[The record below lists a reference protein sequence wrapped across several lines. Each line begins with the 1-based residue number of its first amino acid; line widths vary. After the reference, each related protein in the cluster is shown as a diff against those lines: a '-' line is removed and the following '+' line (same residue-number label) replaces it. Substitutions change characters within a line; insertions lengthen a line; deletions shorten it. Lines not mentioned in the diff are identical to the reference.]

1 MSIFKARVKE
11 FEDVLAGPQ
20 DAIDLNQLRKLA
32 FNGVP
37 DVQSFRALSWKLLL
51 GYLGPRRSSWTTT
64 LAQKRALYKQFIE
77 ELVLPPGHSSNGASV
92 DGGDGDKVDSGGVG
106 LQDHPLSEGPE
117 SAWNTFFNDNEFLLQ
132 IDKDVRR
139 LCPDI
144 SFFQQPTD
152 YPCEIVVHS
161 KGEHGRR
168 LHERVVPAVLSSA
181 NVERKGLGMTK
192 QQINLI
198 TKRSV
203 ENYAA
208 MEEGQEAHW
217 EVVQRILFIYAK
229 LNPGQGYVQGMN
241 EIVGPIYYV
250 MASDPDLSYR
260 AHAEADCF
268 FCFTALMS
276 EIRDFF
282 IKTLDDAEGGIKF
295 MMARLSNMLK
305 SKDLTIYE
313 LLRSQELHP
322 QYYSFR
328 WLTLLLS
335 QEFPLPDV
343 LRIWDSVFADEQR
356 FDFLIKICCSM
367 ILIQREAILEND
379 FASNVKLLQNYPPI
393 DINVV
398 IAHAGSL
405 A

>member
-1 MSIFKARVKE
+1 M
-11 FEDVLAGPQ
+11 
-20 DAIDLNQLRKLA
+20 
-32 FNGVP
+32 
-37 DVQSFRALSWKLLL
+37 
-51 GYLGPRRSSWTTT
+51 
-64 LAQKRALYKQFIE
+64 
-77 ELVLPPGHSSNGASV
+77 
-92 DGGDGDKVDSGGVG
+92 
-106 LQDHPLSEGPE
+106 
-117 SAWNTFFNDNEFLLQ
+117 
-132 IDKDVRR
+132 
-139 LCPDI
+139 
-144 SFFQQPTD
+144 
-152 YPCEIVVHS
+152 
-161 KGEHGRR
+161 
-168 LHERVVPAVLSSA
+168 
-181 NVERKGLGMTK
+181 
-192 QQINLI
+192 
-198 TKRSV
+198 

-260 AHAEADCF
+260 EHAEADCF

-282 IKTLDDAEGGIKF
+282 IKTLDDAEGGIKC

-305 SKDLTIYE
+305 DKDPNIYE
-313 LLRSQELHP
+313 HLKTQELHP

-343 LRIWDSVFADEQR
+343 LRIWDSVFSDEHR

-367 ILIQREAILEND
+367 ML
-379 FASNVKLLQNYPPI
+379 
-393 DINVV
+393 
-398 IAHAGSL
+398 
-405 A
+405 

>member
-1 MSIFKARVKE
+1 MAIFKARVKE
-11 FEDVLAGPQ
+11 FEDIFAQ
-20 DAIDLNQLRKLA
+20 DVIELKQLRQHT

-37 DVQSFRALSWKLLL
+37 DVLSFRALSWKMLL
-51 GYLGPRRSSWTTT
+51 GYLGPRRSTWSTT
-64 LAQKRALYKQFIE
+64 LAQKRALYKQFIM
-77 ELVLPPGHSSNGASV
+77 ELVLPPGHTHNGEGDSD
-92 DGGDGDKVDSGGVG
+92 DGNESRGVG
-106 LQDHPLSEGPE
+106 LKDHPLSEGPE

-161 KGEHGRR
+161 KGEQGRR
-168 LHERVVPAVLSSA
+168 LHERVVPSVLSSA
-181 NVERKGLGMTK
+181 NVERKGLGVTK
-192 QQINLI
+192 QINLI
-198 TKRSV
+198 TKRSA

-250 MASDPDLSYR
+250 MASDPDLSNR

-282 IKTLDDAEGGIKF
+282 IKTLDDAEGGIKC
-295 MMARLSNMLK
+295 MMSRLSNMLK
-305 SKDLTIYE
+305 AKDLSIYNH
-313 LLRSQELHP
+313 LKSQELHP

-328 WLTLLLS
+328 WINLLLS

-343 LRIWDSVFADEQR
+343 LRIWDSIFSDENR

-398 IAHAGSL
+398 LTHAVSL